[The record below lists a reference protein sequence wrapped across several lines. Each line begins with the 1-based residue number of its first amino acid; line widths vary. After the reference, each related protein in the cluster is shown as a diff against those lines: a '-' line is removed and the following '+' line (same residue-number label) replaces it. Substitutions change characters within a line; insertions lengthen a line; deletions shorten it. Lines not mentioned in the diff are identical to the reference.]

1 MRVYN
6 YSIVIA
12 ALLNGRSSGSVESLF
27 EQDTGPMTV
36 DGSDNPGN
44 GVPGAG
50 ETQQALFSWWDLNGG
65 PQRVDSDQ
73 LSLRLTRSQTIPG
86 VFYTD
91 ATLAHPRNS
100 VPDSDEIFVPPP
112 SAQQVVVQRPASL
125 MGRLKSR
132 LPVARLVQRSTEAVH
147 GRSVATTCWAGR
159 AGTGST
165 GRLAACRHR
174 SIEAPVSAE
183 APGAGSPFRKDL

>member
-6 YSIVIA
+6 YPIVIA

-65 PQRVDSDQ
+65 PQREALPTGPMEIQVVFSEAMDAS
-73 LSLRLTRSQTIPG
+73 RSQ
-86 VFYTD
+86 
-91 ATLAHPRNS
+91 A
-100 VPDSDEIFVPPP
+100 
-112 SAQQVVVQRPASL
+112 VVTFRGMFGGGSSNL
-125 MGRLKSR
+125 
-132 LPVARLVQRSTEAVH
+132 
-147 GRSVATTCWAGR
+147 
-159 AGTGST
+159 AGTFPSNDT
-165 GRLAACRHR
+165 
-174 SIEAPVSAE
+174 S
-183 APGAGSPFRKDL
+183 